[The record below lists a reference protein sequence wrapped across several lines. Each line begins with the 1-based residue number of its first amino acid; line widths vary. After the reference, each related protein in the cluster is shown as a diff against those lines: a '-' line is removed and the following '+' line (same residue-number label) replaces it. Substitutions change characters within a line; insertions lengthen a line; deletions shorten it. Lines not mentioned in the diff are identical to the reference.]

1 MVLQIQKERHL
12 SSLWIEYYSLQWEV
26 WFPLWSFSSFT
37 RQSGHSS
44 KFEYRGCRVQQYWE
58 SRQQRRE
65 GKVCTHPKMNDWLT
79 TINMLQARR
88 PASNTPRSIRVFI
101 MYGYWSLM
109 RERIVFHIAYVST
122 RKTVT
127 GLWRLVRE
135 WDVQKVPCVSLSVAG
150 GGLQALGLQMDVWRL
165 GAQSGCDG
173 THFSAFCY
181 SSRWI

>member
-37 RQSGHSS
+37 RRSGHNS

-88 PASNTPRSIRVFI
+88 QASNTPRSIRVFI

-165 GAQSGCDG
+165 GARSGCNG
-173 THFSAFCY
+173 THFSVFCY